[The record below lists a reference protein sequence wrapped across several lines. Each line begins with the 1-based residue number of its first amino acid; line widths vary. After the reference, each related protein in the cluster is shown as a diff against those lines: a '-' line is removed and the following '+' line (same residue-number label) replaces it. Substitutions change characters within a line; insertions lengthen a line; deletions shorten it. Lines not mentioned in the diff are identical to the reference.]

1 MMWKL
6 SEVLFIQC
14 SDLHRTADVRQN
26 MITFDK
32 EGHKDNFHM
41 RRRKVEWDE
50 LLASHS
56 TGVENNFQSL
66 PRKTSLPQHLFPYC
80 FPFHNFIQKQCLR
93 RLKGESID

>member
-56 TGVENNFQSL
+56 TGVENNFQFTKKDIFA
-66 PRKTSLPQHLFPYC
+66 PTSFPLLLS
-80 FPFHNFIQKQCLR
+80 F
-93 RLKGESID
+93 S